1 MEKKYYGIQTQKAI
15 KNFPFTFRK
24 TPIDFL
30 HTIVEIKKAAAI
42 AHVKAREL
50 KANRADVIV
59 KACNEILTGVHD
71 DQFMLPAF
79 QGGAGTSNHMNVNEL
94 IAGLAMELVQKS
106 GKKFAV
112 HPNDHVNRSHSTND
126 VMPSALRMTAIRRTR
141 KLLATIKNL
150 AKIFDKKADQFKRVQ
165 KLGRTHMQ
173 DAAPITLGSEFK
185 SYADS
190 IKRGHERIAYA
201 LENLY
206 ELNLGG
212 SAVGNSINA
221 SSTYIRL
228 LYPSLRSITKLPVR
242 AAKNFMPLT
251 SSSADFVAVS
261 QSLTALGVDLARIA
275 HDLRFLSSGPH
286 GGIGEIKLP
295 ELQPGSSIMPGK
307 VNPIMPEALTQLYCL
322 VSGNNLTIELA
333 AQSAQLEMAVFLPII
348 TDRLLESIQLM
359 DEMLIQFGALCVD
372 GITADKKRC
381 RELLERSTA
390 FAVCLSPK
398 LGYETVATAVKEAVK
413 SGKTLRKVVIEKKL
427 LTNTQFNALVKSAI
441 K

>member
-1 MEKKYYGIQTQKAI
+1 MKPYYDYQTKKAI

-30 HTIVEIKKAAAI
+30 HSIVEIKKAAAM
-42 AHVKAREL
+42 AHAQVHEL

-59 KACNEILTGVHD
+59 KACNEILTGKFD
-71 DQFMLPAF
+71 DQFILPAF
-79 QGGAGTSNHMNVNEL
+79 QGGAGTSNHMNVNEV
-94 IAGLAMELVQKS
+94 IAGIATEMIHHS

-126 VMPSALRMTAIRRTR
+126 VMPSALRVTTIRRTK
-141 KLLATIKNL
+141 KLLATIRDL
-150 AKIFDKKADQFKRVQ
+150 AKIFDKKAEQFKGIQ
-165 KLGRTHMQ
+165 KLGRTHRQ
-173 DAAPITLGSEFK
+173 DAAPVTLGSEFK
-185 SYADS
+185 SYSDS
-190 IKRGHERIAYA
+190 IKRGSERIAHV
-201 LENLY
+201 LESLY

-221 SSTYIRL
+221 STAYIRK
-228 LYPSLRSITKLPVR
+228 LYPLLRSITKLSLRP
-242 AAKNFMPLT
+242 AGNLMTLT
-251 SSSADFVAVS
+251 SSNADFVALS
-261 QSLTALGVDLARIA
+261 QSLTGLGVDLARIA
-275 HDLRFLSSGPH
+275 HDLRFLSSGPN
-286 GGIGEIKLP
+286 GGIGELKLP

-307 VNPIMPEALTQLYCL
+307 VNPIMPEAVTQLYCL

-333 AQSAQLEMAVFLPII
+333 AQAAQLEMAVFLPVI

-359 DEMLIQFGALCVD
+359 DEMLTQFGKTCVA

-381 RELLERSTA
+381 KELLERSTA

-398 LGYETVATAVKEAVK
+398 LGYEIVATAVKESVK
-413 SGKTLRKVVIEKKL
+413 SGKTLRKVIIEKKL
-427 LTNTQFNALVKSAI
+427 LTNKQFNALVKSAI

>member
-1 MEKKYYGIQTQKAI
+1 M

-30 HTIVEIKKAAAI
+30 HSIVEIKKAAAM
-42 AHVKAREL
+42 AHAQVHEL

-59 KACNEILTGVHD
+59 KACNEILTGKFD
-71 DQFMLPAF
+71 DQFILPAF
-79 QGGAGTSNHMNVNEL
+79 QGGAGTSNHMNVNEV
-94 IAGLAMELVQKS
+94 IAGVATEMIHYS

-126 VMPSALRMTAIRRTR
+126 VMPSALRITTIRRTK
-141 KLLATIKNL
+141 KLLATIRDL
-150 AKIFDKKADQFKRVQ
+150 AKIFDKKAEQFKRIQ

-173 DAAPITLGSEFK
+173 DAAPVTLGSEFK
-185 SYADS
+185 SYSDS
-190 IKRGHERIAYA
+190 IKRGSERIDYA
-201 LENLY
+201 LESLY

-221 SSTYIRL
+221 SRAYIRK
-228 LYPSLRSITKLPVR
+228 LYPQLRVITKLSLHP
-242 AAKNFMPLT
+242 ASNFMTLT
-251 SSSADFVAVS
+251 SSNADFVALS
-261 QSLTALGVDLARIA
+261 QSLTGLGVDLARIA
-275 HDLRFLSSGPH
+275 HDLRFLSSGPN
-286 GGIGEIKLP
+286 GGIGELKLP

-307 VNPIMPEALTQLYCL
+307 VNPIMPEAVTQLYCL

-333 AQSAQLEMAVFLPII
+333 AQAAQLEMAVFLPVI

-359 DEMLIQFGALCVD
+359 DEMLTQFGKTCVA

-381 RELLERSTA
+381 KELLERSTA
-390 FAVCLSPK
+390 FAVCLCPK
-398 LGYETVATAVKEAVK
+398 LGYEVVADAVKEAVK
-413 SGKTLRKVVIEKKL
+413 SGKTLRRVILEKKL
-427 LTNTQFNALVKSAI
+427 LTNKQFNALVKSAI